1 MPFPCN
7 FNVYITVEA
16 VTLIGLTFVAAASF
30 LINIMA
36 KKKKSGSAVPKPP
49 LTPGQQSGQKAI
61 EAPKPAG
68 AQGSVQKEGPATV
81 APPVVKVPVDHR
93 PETSP
98 YASPVCTIP
107 FASPLAVP
115 RDILLKSPKLHAA
128 FESQLPALPETTDDI
143 GHILVHYLHTG
154 TYEGLKPKEVDTI
167 PKQIAELK
175 TAIRAYSAA
184 RAYELPDLMR
194 LAQSRIRKYGE
205 GLSLPD
211 LLEITRDS
219 HPTLSEGDNWF
230 IDYLKSRIRPHLED
244 PKALL
249 GSNLLDQISSILSP
263 NRVLLRTV
271 LEMFCERAGKTAPHA
286 AVASPITSPG
296 SSRPVSPP
304 SPSPSP
310 LSVLQMRSRAI
321 SRESFSSS
329 QKKATPW
336 PLAEPEA
343 SLAAGS
349 KEATPEPLVP
359 QQLGQEVKLD
369 VKPEPE
375 PRVQE
380 IKAEPVPAPAPM
392 IIAEPEPLSVH
403 RAQFTT
409 TIEPEILKPSV
420 ADEIKAAIDAEM
432 KPAVETEERRTWS
445 PSPSFKRRERKD
457 SAKIIDVVPE
467 LEVGPVIKD
476 LGPIPETEPLFKAR
490 PHQRIL
496 RAADSGF
503 WDTPAD
509 LEQTQLKDSTASLLE
524 IESEPE
530 HLVKPEEPLP
540 LPVHELE
547 TSPEP
552 TAETAGVDTFDFG
565 SAPIEAI
572 EAIEAKDETAKTL
585 IDTEPAVPQTLVDIE
600 PAALVIYHEP
610 DLPLAPEVV
619 SRDPLESFPEPEA
632 EPESD
637 KASEV
642 LAEPEVTLPS
652 DSKALKSIEEEA
664 SVPEAKA
671 VEEEDKVE
679 LNKEYDAQPATEKV
693 APPQQKSSGP
703 VQGSELTSG
712 DVQAGD
718 AAATEPEPEPEP
730 VMELGT
736 ETKPQ
741 PDTEAA
747 RPDLI
752 PHDSEPAG
760 SSQPETAE
768 PVAVEPTEEPA
779 REPEIPKVQ
788 PEAVTAPALT
798 VDTALAS
805 APIDKSVK
813 IPDAQHATTQN
824 GAAHTKPDTT
834 VPSIAPVQ
842 QPSSVPERSR
852 VGSWRKRFRYP
863 AFFGRG
869 M

>member
-7 FNVYITVEA
+7 LNVYITVEA

-36 KKKKSGSAVPKPP
+36 KKKKSGSTAPKPP
-49 LTPGQQSGQKAI
+49 LTPGQQSGQQKAVDTS
-61 EAPKPAG
+61 KPAG

-81 APPVVKVPVDHR
+81 APPVVKVPIDNR

-249 GSNLLDQISSILSP
+249 GSNLLDQISNILSP

-271 LEMFCERAGKTAPHA
+271 LEMFCERAGKTHTV
-286 AVASPITSPG
+286 VASPIMSPITSPG

-329 QKKATPW
+329 QKKAVPW
-336 PLAEPEA
+336 PLAESEA
-343 SLAAGS
+343 SLPAVS
-349 KEATPEPLVP
+349 KEATPEPLIP
-359 QQLGQEVKLD
+359 QQLEHEVKFD
-369 VKPEPE
+369 VKPE

-380 IKAEPVPAPAPM
+380 IKPEPVSAPAPM
-392 IIAEPEPLSVH
+392 VIAEPEPLNVH

-409 TIEPEILKPSV
+409 AIEPEILKPSV

-445 PSPSFKRRERKD
+445 PSPSVKRRERKD
-457 SAKIIDVVPE
+457 SAKIIDMVPE

-524 IESEPE
+524 IEPEPE
-530 HLVKPEEPLP
+530 HLVKPEEPLL

-552 TAETAGVDTFDFG
+552 AMERPGIDTFDF
-565 SAPIEAI
+565 APVEPV
-572 EAIEAKDETAKTL
+572 EAKNETAKTL
-585 IDTEPAVPQTLVDIE
+585 IDME
-600 PAALVIYHEP
+600 PAAPIIIHHEP
-610 DLPLAPEVV
+610 ELPLAPEVV
-619 SRDPLESFPEPEA
+619 SKDPLESFLEPEA

-637 KASEV
+637 KVSEI
-642 LAEPEVTLPS
+642 LAEPEVTLPA
-652 DSKALKSIEEEA
+652 DIKALKSIEEEA
-664 SVPEAKA
+664 LAPEKKA
-671 VEEEDKVE
+671 AEEEDQVE
-679 LNKEYDAQPATEKV
+679 LNKEYDAQPATQKV
-693 APPQQKSSGP
+693 APSQQKISVP
-703 VQGSELTSG
+703 VQGSGLTSG
-712 DVQAGD
+712 DEQAE
-718 AAATEPEPEPEP
+718 AAGKEPEP
-730 VMELGT
+730 VVELGT
-736 ETKPQ
+736 ETKPE
-741 PDTEAA
+741 PETEAA
-747 RPDLI
+747 KPDLLS
-752 PHDSEPAG
+752 HDVEPAG
-760 SSQPETAE
+760 SSHPQTAE
-768 PVAVEPTEEPA
+768 PIATEPVEEPA

-798 VDTALAS
+798 VDTALA
-805 APIDKSVK
+805 AAVEKSVK

-824 GAAHTKPDTT
+824 GAANPKQDTT
-834 VPSIAPVQ
+834 VPSTAPVQ
-842 QPSSVPERSR
+842 QSSSVPERSR